1 MQQWLFDLRSR
12 KFILLL
18 VFFLTLTCL
27 AYTKII
33 FPLDNG
39 MENYVHSLGHNAAV
53 DLAMQIFTE
62 TGWIL
67 YLVITSFIL
76 LIKKETRRLG
86 LVLLLSIIVGSML
99 SAYLRCYIGYEA
111 PTLKFEGAHLGITSA
126 ADIGVPCTIDGSF
139 PAGHTVRTTI
149 FAFVLGFA
157 LSKRFPR
164 GCYLLWIYPILVS
177 MSRVYLMQQFPLDLV
192 GGALLGLLVANIV
205 SRILKLELI
214 FVNQKP
220 NS

>member
-18 VFFLTLTCL
+18 VSFLILTCL

-33 FPLDNG
+33 APLDNG
-39 MENYVHSLGHNAAV
+39 MENYVHSLGNNTPV

-62 TGWIL
+62 MGWIL
-67 YLVITSFIL
+67 YLIIISFIL

-111 PTLKFEGAHLGITSA
+111 PTLKFEGAHLSITSA

-149 FAFVLGFA
+149 FAFILGFA

-164 GCYLLWIYPILVS
+164 GCYLLWIYPVLVS
-177 MSRVYLMQQFPLDLV
+177 ISRVYLMQQFPLDLV

-214 FVNQKP
+214 FTNQKP